1 MKKKTFI
8 LQPANL
14 LRNLESQSAIWIK
27 KKSNY
32 YFSLVVTFPHGFVTL
47 FDISFLYEIRI
58 VQFSWVKKELRFI
71 ETRD

>member
-14 LRNLESQSAIWIK
+14 LRSKALFGF

-47 FDISFLYEIRI
+47 FDISFLYDIRI
-58 VQFSWVKKELRFI
+58 VQFL
-71 ETRD
+71 